1 MNVPF
6 DDEDRPHLPRLAPI
20 DGFGKGGFRF
30 AGMSH
35 RGSLLCLPSGI
46 WAWPV
51 ARIEDVNETT
61 LTAVFNAAAGIGSFL
76 MGTGNAPWT
85 MPTSLYARLH
95 TLKISVEVMRTGTA
109 VSTYNILLGEGR
121 RVAAGFIAVD

>member
-1 MNVPF
+1 MSASAAM
-6 DDEDRPHLPRLAPI
+6 ESRPHLPRLAPI

-51 ARIEDVNETT
+51 AQAQDIDQAALAQVFGAVEEIGLFLIGAGQSSWALPVPLQLRFHHLK
-61 LTAVFNAAAGIGSFL
+61 LT
-76 MGTGNAPWT
+76 
-85 MPTSLYARLH
+85 
-95 TLKISVEVMRTGTA
+95 VEVMRTGTA

-121 RVAAGFIAVD
+121 NVAAGLIAVD